1 MMGRTLRS
9 ELLKLRTTRTSRAF
23 LLATVVLVAAAVAQ
37 GAAVAGDG
45 AAPPLDAPELQAA
58 LLGAGRLA
66 GLLAAFLGS
75 IAMSGE
81 YRHGTIVPTLLATP
95 RRGRVVAAAA
105 LANLLAG
112 AALGLA
118 ATFTAAL
125 GTAAVLAA
133 SGTAL
138 TVPAADAAAAG
149 AGTVAWAAL
158 AALLGFGVGAVARNQ
173 PLAVALVAVLL
184 LGLDQ
189 VLAAGLPELA
199 RWLPRRL
206 GVALAAGRL
215 DGDPGAPL
223 AGAALAA
230 YGLALTAAGWLAVRT
245 TEAR

>member
-1 MMGRTLRS
+1 MGRTLRA
-9 ELLKLRTTRTSRAF
+9 ELLKLRTTRTGRAF
-23 LLATVVLVAAAVAQ
+23 LLAAVVLAAAGVAE

-45 AAPPLDAPELQAA
+45 SAPPLRAPELQAA
-58 LLGAGRLA
+58 LLGSGRLA

-81 YRHGTIVPTLLATP
+81 YRHGTIAPTLLATP

-118 ATFTAAL
+118 ATLTAAL

-133 SGTAL
+133 TGTAP
-138 TVPAADAAAAG
+138 TVAAADAAAAG

-184 LGLDQ
+184 LALDQ
-189 VLAAGLPELA
+189 ALAAGLPEVA

-206 GVALAAGRL
+206 GQAVASGRL
-215 DGDPGAPL
+215 HGDPGAPL
-223 AGAALAA
+223 AGAVLAA
-230 YGLALTAAGWLAVRT
+230 YGLALTAAGWLVVRN

>member
-1 MMGRTLRS
+1 MSRALRS
-9 ELLKLRTTRTSRAF
+9 ELLKLSTTRTGRAF
-23 LLATVVLVAAAVAQ
+23 LLATVVLVAAGVAQ
-37 GAAVAGDG
+37 GAAVAGKG
-45 AAPPLDAPELQAA
+45 SAPPLRDPELQAA

-81 YRHGTIVPTLLATP
+81 YRHGTIAPTLLATP

-112 AALGLA
+112 ATLGLA
-118 ATFTAAL
+118 ATLTAAL

-133 SGTAL
+133 TGTAL
-138 TVPAADAAAAG
+138 TVAAADVAATAAG
-149 AGTVAWAAL
+149 AVAWAAL

-184 LGLDQ
+184 LALDE
-189 VLAAGLPELA
+189 VLAPAVPEVA
-199 RWLPRRL
+199 RWLPRQL

-223 AGAALAA
+223 AGAVLAA
-230 YGLALTAAGWLAVRT
+230 YGLALTVAGWLAVRAS
-245 TEAR
+245 EVR

>member
-1 MMGRTLRS
+1 MRTLRA

-23 LLATVVLVAAAVAQ
+23 LLAAVALAAAGVAE
-37 GAAVAGDG
+37 GVAVAGNG
-45 AAPPLDAPELQAA
+45 SAPPLSAPEPQAA

-81 YRHGTIVPTLLATP
+81 YRHGTIAPTLLATP

-118 ATFTAAL
+118 AALTAAL

-133 SGTAL
+133 TGTGL
-138 TVPAADAAAAG
+138 TVAAADAAAA
-149 AGTVAWAAL
+149 AVGTVAWAAL
-158 AALLGFGVGAVARNQ
+158 AALLGFGAGAVARNQ

-184 LGLDQ
+184 LALDQ
-189 VLAAGLPELA
+189 ALAPALPELA

-206 GVALAAGRL
+206 GAALASGRL

-223 AGAALAA
+223 AGAVLAV
-230 YGLALTAAGWLAVRT
+230 YGLALTVAGWLAVRN

>member
-1 MMGRTLRS
+1 MSRTLRA

-23 LLATVVLVAAAVAQ
+23 LLAAVALAAAGVAE
-37 GAAVAGDG
+37 GAAVAGRG
-45 AAPPLDAPELQAA
+45 GVPPLSDPELQAA

-81 YRHGTIVPTLLATP
+81 YRHGTIAPTLLATP

-105 LANLLAG
+105 LANVLTGAG
-112 AALGLA
+112 LGLA
-118 ATFTAAL
+118 ATLTAAV

-133 SGTAL
+133 TGTGL
-138 TVPAADAAAAG
+138 TVATADVAAAAAG
-149 AGTVAWAAL
+149 ATAWAAL

-184 LGLDQ
+184 LALDQ
-189 VLAAGLPELA
+189 VVAAGLPAVA
-199 RWLPRRL
+199 RWLPRQL
-206 GVALAAGRL
+206 GAAVASGRL

-223 AGAALAA
+223 AGAVLAA
-230 YGLALTAAGWLAVRT
+230 YGLALTVAGWVAVRA
-245 TEAR
+245 TEVR